1 VTGIPDPFQVRV
13 AQLALAAAQRH
24 GFALGGG
31 HALLAHGLVHRP
43 TEDVDLF
50 TDVDGGVRAATEP
63 VCAALIGAGLS
74 ADRLVDDGDLAELF
88 YGMDDA
94 FEEIDVCNDEGSVRI
109 SLGRLSRKH
118 TPVVMAVGPVLHLDD
133 VLGSKVCA
141 LATRGEIRDYID
153 VAAAL
158 DHGYDRPRL
167 VAMASDHDPSICT
180 DDFVPVMRR
189 LDALP
194 DLAFAQYGLGSAA
207 VAELRSHFADW
218 AREPG

>member
-1 VTGIPDPFQVRV
+1 VSTIPDPFQVRV
-13 AQLALAAAQRH
+13 AQVSLAVAESH

-31 HALLAHGLVHRP
+31 HALVAHGLVYRP

-50 TDVDGGVRAATEP
+50 TDVDGAVRTATEL
-63 VCAALIGAGLS
+63 VRIALVDAGLS
-74 ADRLVDDGDLAELF
+74 ADRAVQDDDLADLF

-94 FEEIDVCNDEGSVRI
+94 FEEIDVRDGEDSVRI
-109 SLGRLSRKH
+109 SLGRLPRQRV
-118 TPVVMAVGPVLHLDD
+118 PIVMDVGPVLHLDD
-133 VLGSKVCA
+133 LLGSKICA
-141 LATRGEIRDYID
+141 LATRAQVRDFVD

-158 DHGYDRPRL
+158 ARGYDQERL
-167 VAMASDHDPSICT
+167 LLVGREHDPT
-180 DDFVPVMRR
+180 LLEEDFVEAMGR